1 MKRYLDIYNYFGGD
15 NQRRKL
21 VEEIYEFLEAVTI
34 YDRCRENRDEN
45 YLKLNVTEEMA
56 DILLLLT
63 EFIAA
68 YDIKQNAVEDFIDTK
83 LGRTEKRIEN
93 GYYDK

>member
-21 VEEIYEFLEAVTI
+21 VEEIYEFLEAVII
-34 YDRCRENRDEN
+34 YECCREKKNEN
-45 YLKLNVTEEMA
+45 FLKMNVTEEMA

-68 YDIKQNAVEDFIDTK
+68 YDIKQNAVENIIDMK

>member
-21 VEEIYEFLEAVTI
+21 VEEIYEFLEAVII
-34 YDRCRENRDEN
+34 YDHCKEEENEN
-45 YLKLNVTEEMA
+45 FLKMNVTEEMA
-56 DILLLLT
+56 DVLLLLT

-68 YDIKQNAVEDFIDTK
+68 YDIEKCAVEDFIDIK
-83 LGRTEKRIEN
+83 LGRTEKRIED

>member
-21 VEEIYEFLEAVTI
+21 VEEIYEFLEAVII
-34 YDRCRENRDEN
+34 YEHRKEGENEN
-45 YLKLNVTEEMA
+45 FLKMNVTEEMA
-56 DILLLLT
+56 DVLLLLT

-68 YDIKQNAVEDFIDTK
+68 CDIKRNAVEEFIDTK
-83 LGRTEKRIEN
+83 LGRTEERIEN

>member
-21 VEEIYEFLEAVTI
+21 VEEIYEFLEAAII
-34 YDRCRENRDEN
+34 YEHRKEGENEN
-45 YLKLNVTEEMA
+45 FLKMNVTEEMA
-56 DILLLLT
+56 DVLLLLT

-68 YDIKQNAVEDFIDTK
+68 HDIKKEDVENFIDAK
-83 LGRTEKRIEN
+83 LTRTEKRIED